1 MSIALSAVIRPSR
14 QLRWLHA
21 LLCVLLLAGA
31 GAFRQPVPRCVMV
44 AAVFVSASR
53 RRRGVNGVRLD
64 ISGVGGIR
72 VAVYQI
78 QAQMNAQM
86 SARME
91 AQTAAQAGTGATA
104 PLCAPAEATLRTNA
118 DPPAQATVPAGAGDV
133 DAGREVWLMPG
144 STLWPS
150 LLLLR
155 LRSSDGTVFWLPV
168 LPDTVA
174 PDVLRRVA
182 LAMRA
187 IAALGPPAA

>member
-1 MSIALSAVIRPSR
+1 MSIAVSAVIRPSR

-21 LLCVLLLAGA
+21 LLCVLVLAAA
-31 GAFRQPVPRCVMV
+31 GAFRQPVPQCVM
-44 AAVFVSASR
+44 AGAVLVSACR

-72 VAVYQI
+72 LAVYQRKVR
-78 QAQMNAQM
+78 
-86 SARME
+86 SE
-91 AQTAAQAGTGATA
+91 AYEEAHDDAHHEACNDASNTAQAWSGPEGAA
-104 PLCAPAEATLRTNA
+104 
-118 DPPAQATVPAGAGDV
+118 AGQ
-133 DAGREVWLMPG
+133 EVWLMPG
-144 STLWPS
+144 STLWPA

-155 LRSSDGTVFWLPV
+155 LRSADGTVFWLPV

-187 IAALGPPAA
+187 IAARGPPAA

>member
-1 MSIALSAVIRPSR
+1 MSIAVSAVIRPSR

-21 LLCVLLLAGA
+21 LLCVFVLAGA

-44 AAVFVSASR
+44 AAVFASACR
-53 RRRGVNGVRLD
+53 RRRSVNGVRLD
-64 ISGVGGIR
+64 ISGVGGLR
-72 VAVYQI
+72 VAVYQTEAQLEARM
-78 QAQMNAQM
+78 QAQM
-86 SARME
+86 E
-91 AQTAAQAGTGATA
+91 AHTGAQSAA
-104 PLCAPAEATLRTNA
+104 PLQAPAEARKHTGA
-118 DPPAQATVPAGAGDV
+118 GPPAQAADGPGAGSV

-144 STLWPS
+144 STLWPA

-155 LRSSDGTVFWLPV
+155 LRSGDGTAFWLPV

>member
-1 MSIALSAVIRPSR
+1 MPMSIAVSAVIRPSR

-21 LLCVLLLAGA
+21 LLCVLVLAAA
-31 GAFRQPVPRCVMV
+31 GAFRQPVPQCVMV
-44 AAVFVSASR
+44 GAVFASAC

-72 VAVYQI
+72 LAVYQS
-78 QAQMNAQM
+78 NARNAACNEVERA
-86 SARME
+86 SAHARDGPE
-91 AQTAAQAGTGATA
+91 PTA
-104 PLCAPAEATLRTNA
+104 
-118 DPPAQATVPAGAGDV
+118 
-133 DAGREVWLMPG
+133 AGREVRLMPG
-144 STLWPS
+144 STLWPA

-155 LRSSDGTVFWLPV
+155 LRSADGTVFWLPV

-187 IAALGPPAA
+187 IAAKGPPAA